1 MKGDSLMKWQFNKK
15 NTTYAIYACGVILF
29 AVLCVGFMTNKSSF
43 IRVWDNLFNAIISPI
58 FFGIIIAY
66 LLNPV
71 LRGCERLLD
80 AITSHRIGQKSRR
93 AIGLVITYLLF
104 LAFVTAFLLILIP
117 QFIQSLDDLI
127 NQAVTLV
134 NNIPV
139 YLQDAIDNNDSFAR
153 FYEMIVTSIDLQG
166 FLNSLQGN
174 VGTVIM
180 ITADYVISF
189 LSTMTNLFLGLIF
202 SIYFLAT
209 KELLVKQVKRFCLA
223 FFSFRHNVSLSHFV
237 ETVDTKFG
245 QFIRGKI
252 IDSTIVMLIVYFLLW
267 IFGIPYYPMIALLI
281 GVTDLIPVFGPFLGA
296 IPSAA
301 IILISPSGG
310 LRAAIIFAAI
320 ILVVQ
325 QIDGNIIAPM
335 ILGDRVGISGV
346 WIMIAV
352 VLMGGLFGIFG
363 MFFGVPIFAVIY
375 TLVGEAIHKRLVKKG
390 IAEQVENEDLA
401 SAPKGKPN
409 MYFKIKNHFAQQK
422 EQKPTDTAN
431 ENDSKQE

>member
-1 MKGDSLMKWQFNKK
+1 VKWQFNKK

-29 AVLCVGFMTNKSSF
+29 AVLCIGFMTNKSSF
-43 IRVWDNLFNAIISPI
+43 VRVWDSLFNAIISPI

-66 LLNPV
+66 LLNPI

-80 AITSHRIGQKSRR
+80 KITSHRIGKKARR
-93 AIGLVITYLLF
+93 AMGIVFTYLLF
-104 LAFVTAFLLILIP
+104 LLFVTGFLLILIP
-117 QFIQSLDDLI
+117 QFIQSLDDLAT
-127 NQAVTLV
+127 QAITLV
-134 NNIPV
+134 NNIPIH
-139 YLQDAIDNNDSFAR
+139 LQNAIDNNDSFAK
-153 FYEMIVTSIDLQG
+153 FYEAITTNFDLQG
-166 FLNSLQGN
+166 FLDSLQGN

-180 ITADYVISF
+180 ITADYVLAFIS
-189 LSTMTNLFLGLIF
+189 TVTNLFLGLIF
-202 SIYFLAT
+202 SIYFLAS
-209 KELLVKQVKRFCLA
+209 KELLIKQIKRFFLA
-223 FFSFRHNVSLSHFV
+223 FFSFRRNVALAHFV

-252 IDSTIVMLIVYFLLW
+252 IDSTIVMLIVYLLTW

-296 IPSAA
+296 IPSIA
-301 IILISPSGG
+301 IILISPDGG

-325 QIDGNIIAPM
+325 QIDGNILAPA

-375 TLVGEAIHKRLVKKG
+375 TLVGESIHKRLVKKG
-390 IAEQVENEDLA
+390 IAEQVEHDDID
-401 SAPKGKPN
+401 SYTPKKTN
-409 MYFKIKNHFAQQK
+409 VYFKVKRHFAAHK
-422 EQKPTDTAN
+422 EPKSAETT
-431 ENDSKQE
+431 ESNDMKKE